1 MAVPDDS
8 KIFSD
13 REIAMILQK
22 AAELQVERGGRVSG
36 LSLEELRQ
44 VASEAGIEPHLVE
57 DAVAE
62 LRRQAQP
69 TEAPRRKSRKS
80 QTRWEQSVE
89 LPVRLDNEDVRALL
103 AHLEA
108 EFGGHGAVTE
118 LACGTV
124 WTHFRL
130 RNGHTHAA
138 IEEREAGTRFHVAIE
153 RGTQRKFIRRLGG
166 TIGAALFSIAGFA
179 TGDEFGLMFLTSLGI
194 VAGNLT
200 GRGAWRVLAPRWA
213 GRLDRLVSTLSGE
226 AMRNGMPVTSAP
238 PAVPPPS
245 AAATAGSRRDR

>member
-1 MAVPDDS
+1 MSVPDDS

-22 AAELQVERGGRVSG
+22 AAELQEERGGRVSG

-57 DAVAE
+57 DAVKE

-69 TEAPRRKSRKS
+69 ADPPRRKSRKG

-89 LPVRLDNEDVRALL
+89 LPVRLDNEDIRALL

-108 EFGGHGAVTE
+108 EFGGHGSVTE
-118 LACGTV
+118 LSCGTV
-124 WTHFRL
+124 WTHYRL
-130 RNGHTHAA
+130 RDGHTHAA
-138 IEEREAGTRFHVAIE
+138 IEERESGTRFHLAID
-153 RGTQRKFIRRLGG
+153 RGSRRKFLRRVGG
-166 TIGAALFSIAGFA
+166 MIGGVLFGMAGMA
-179 TGDEFGLMFLTSLGI
+179 TGEPEGFMALGMLGI

-200 GRGAWRVLAPRWA
+200 GRGAWRLLAPRWA

-226 AMRNGMPVTSAP
+226 AMRNGAPVMP
-238 PAVPPPS
+238 PPPS
-245 AAATAGSRRDR
+245 APAPSAAVTAGSRPDR